1 MGRSLAVAVAVAV
14 VCAACSEE
22 PRRVPGAVPEVTE
35 AQPSASDAEN
45 GWFDESGAV
54 PEVTQAQALSTL
66 EAPSTTDDAAP
77 LTTATGAAPA
87 TTIPSGVASSTTVA
101 VEVPSTTAPV
111 APSTTAEPL
120 RPEWPVF
127 KEGAAPGWPFR
138 GVVQLW
144 PDYDLVSGADGETVG
159 LELLWSLR
167 YWSWEALPGRVYPR
181 VDLPGLRIEC
191 LGQVALVHD
200 ENGVEVGGPPG
211 VANAAFRVPWGGTAR
226 ELDGPSDALLA
237 EAAMRPLSVA
247 AASVGDWVRLGSGEG
262 SRSYAMRDPVR
273 PDGER
278 WRVQARH
285 DGELFML
292 TVHPAHL
299 ECYSGVTWLSLA
311 ATGEFVM
318 CGANSAATAFVVPA
332 DAERG
337 ELVLPDPDQTGTYLS
352 CAAQLDLYTNP
363 LTADRRLP

>member
-1 MGRSLAVAVAVAV
+1 MRRSLTVAVAVAV

-22 PRRVPGAVPEVTE
+22 PRHLP
-35 AQPSASDAEN
+35 
-45 GWFDESGAV
+45 GAV
-54 PEVTQAQALSTL
+54 PEVTQALPSPSEAENSRFDESEAVPEVTQPTL
-66 EAPSTTDDAAP
+66 EAPSMPEKAMP
-77 LTTATGAAPA
+77 LTTATGTAPS
-87 TTIPSGVASSTTVA
+87 TTTASGAASSTA
-101 VEVPSTTAPV
+101 GAAEVPSATAPV

-127 KEGAAPGWPFR
+127 KEGTAPGWPFH

-144 PDYDLVSGADGETVG
+144 PDYDLVSDADGETVG

-167 YWSWEALPGRVYPR
+167 YWSWKASPDRVYPR

-200 ENGVEVGGPPG
+200 EHGVEVGGPPG
-211 VANAAFRVPWGGTAR
+211 VANAAFRVRWGGTAR

-237 EAAMRPLSVA
+237 EAAMRPSNVA

-262 SRSYAMRDPVR
+262 SRSYAMRDPAR

-285 DGELFML
+285 DGELVMM
-292 TVHPAHL
+292 TAHPGHL

-318 CGANSAATAFVVPA
+318 CGANSAAMAFVTPA
-332 DAERG
+332 GSESG
-337 ELVLPDPDQTGTYLS
+337 ELVLPDPEQMGDYLS
-352 CAAQLDLYTNP
+352 CAAQLDLYVIP
-363 LTADRRLP
+363 LAADRRLS